1 MSVAEVLAAGGVLW
15 RSGAAGAL
23 EVAVVH
29 RPRYDD
35 WSLPKGKQDGTEPLA
50 ATAVREIAEETGH
63 AVVLGPRLPCTRYR
77 VAEGDK
83 TVHYWAARCTGG
95 TFAPNDEVDHLRWVG
110 VDAAPGLLSHQY
122 DRAVVE
128 HLPGVVTVR
137 ATLLL
142 VRHGKAGSKDKW
154 PGSDELRPLSQA
166 GWHQAAGLRTLLP
179 LFGPRRVHSA
189 PRTRCRQTVQD
200 LATDLGVAVVDE
212 PLLSEEG
219 YWVDPRAACR
229 RLEEIVRA
237 PGGPAVVC
245 SQGGVIPDLVG
256 TLLEPSAA
264 ADRTLRSR
272 KGSVW
277 VLSFAEGDCG
287 DGERGTLRV
296 VAADHHADPAA

>member
-1 MSVAEVLAAGGVLW
+1 MAEVLAAGGVLW
-15 RSGAAGAL
+15 RAGASGVP
-23 EVAVVH
+23 EIAVVH

-35 WSLPKGKQDGTEPLA
+35 WSLPKGKQDGTEPIA

-63 AVVLGPRLPCTRYR
+63 AVVLGPRLPSTSYR
-77 VAEGDK
+77 VADGDK
-83 TVHYWAARCTGG
+83 TVHYWAARCNGG
-95 TFAPNDEVDHLRWVG
+95 TFAPNDEVDDLRWVG
-110 VDAAPGLLSHQY
+110 VDAAPGLLSYSH
-122 DRAVVE
+122 DRTVVE
-128 HLPGVVTVR
+128 HLPGVVAVR

-142 VRHGKAGSKDKW
+142 VRHGKAGPKDKW
-154 PGSDELRPLSQA
+154 RGSDDLRPLSPA
-166 GWHQAAGLRTLLP
+166 GWRQAAALRTLLP
-179 LFGPRRVHSA
+179 LFGPQRVHSA
-189 PRTRCRQTVQD
+189 PRTRCRQTLQE
-200 LATDLGVAVVDE
+200 LATDLGVAIVDE

-229 RLEEIVRA
+229 RLEEIARA

-245 SQGGVIPDLVG
+245 SQGGVVPDLVG

-287 DGERGTLRV
+287 EGERGTLRL

>member
-1 MSVAEVLAAGGVLW
+1 VNVAEVLAAGGVLW
-15 RSGAAGAL
+15 RSGVAGAP

-35 WSLPKGKQDGTEPLA
+35 WSLPKGKQDGAEPLA

-63 AVVLGPRLPCTRYR
+63 AVVLGPRLPSTRYQ
-77 VAEGDK
+77 VADGDK

-95 TFAPNDEVDHLRWVG
+95 TFTPNDEVDDLRWVG
-110 VDAAPGLLSHQY
+110 LDAASGLLSYSH

-154 PGSDELRPLSQA
+154 PGDDDLRPLSRA
-166 GWHQAAGLRTLLP
+166 GWRQAAALRTLLP
-179 LFGPRRVHSA
+179 LFGPQRVHSA
-189 PRTRCRQTVQD
+189 PRTRCRQTVQA
-200 LATDLGVAVVDE
+200 LATDLGVAIVDE

-219 YWVDPRAACR
+219 YWTDPRAGCR
-229 RLEEIVRA
+229 RLEEIACA

-245 SQGGVIPDLVG
+245 SQGGVIPDLVA
-256 TLLEPSAA
+256 TLLGPAA
-264 ADRTLRSR
+264 AAGRTLRSR

-277 VLSFAEGDCG
+277 VLSFAENG
-287 DGERGTLRV
+287 GTLRV
-296 VAADHHADPAA
+296 VAADHYADPAT

>member
-1 MSVAEVLAAGGVLW
+1 MAEVLAAGGVLW
-15 RSGAAGAL
+15 RAGAADVP

-35 WSLPKGKQDGTEPLA
+35 WSLPKGKQDGAESLA

-63 AVVLGPRLPCTRYR
+63 AVVLGPRMPSTRYR

-95 TFAPNDEVDHLRWVG
+95 TFAPNDEVDDLRWVD
-110 VDAAPGLLSHQY
+110 VHTACGLLSHPH
-122 DRAVVE
+122 DRVVVE
-128 HLPGVVTVR
+128 HQPGVVTVR

-142 VRHGKAGSKDKW
+142 VRHGKAGSKDTW
-154 PGSDELRPLSQA
+154 PGSDELRPLSPA
-166 GWHQAAGLRTLLP
+166 GWRQAAALRTLLP

-189 PRTRCRQTVQD
+189 PRTRCRQTVQA
-200 LATDLGVAVVDE
+200 LATDLGAAIVDE

-219 YWVDPRAACR
+219 YWTDPRAGCR
-229 RLEEIVRA
+229 RLEEIACA

-256 TLLEPSAA
+256 TLLGPSAA

-277 VLSFAEGDCG
+277 VLSFAEGAGNDG
-287 DGERGTLRV
+287 DRGTLRV
-296 VAADHHADPAA
+296 VAADHYADPAA